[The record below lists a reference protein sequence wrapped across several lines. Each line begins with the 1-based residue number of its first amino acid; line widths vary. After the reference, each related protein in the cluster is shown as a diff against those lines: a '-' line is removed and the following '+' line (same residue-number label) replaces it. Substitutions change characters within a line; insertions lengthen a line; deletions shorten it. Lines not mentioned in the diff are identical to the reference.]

1 VGIFGFFAYPE
12 LTRESV
18 HHTSGNYRILD
29 QIAGLQWVHDN
40 IAKFGADPGSVTIF
54 GQSAGSIDV
63 LALMASPLAQ
73 GLFQR
78 ALGESGA
85 LVSGGNKATLATAE
99 QAGVHTAEKMKAP
112 ADGAEWYLRN
122 LPAEDWLK
130 SWDRVMTGVSGI
142 SADGWVFPAAPPE
155 VFAAGNEQRVP
166 LILGSNA
173 IEFPALGSSDELRRR
188 VEDVYGGLASRAL
201 ELYGLARESVND
213 PAYGDVGDQGG
224 SDSLRCPAVIAGK
237 RHSVAGNPTAIPVRS
252 RDAA

>member
-1 VGIFGFFAYPE
+1 MGIFGFFAYPE

-40 IAKFGADPGSVTIF
+40 IAKFGGDPGSVTIF
-54 GQSAGSIDV
+54 GQAAGSIDV

-78 ALGESGA
+78 AIGESGA

-112 ADGAEWYLRN
+112 ADGAVWYLRN

-155 VFAAGNEQRVP
+155 VFAAGKEQRVP

-188 VEDVYGGLASRAL
+188 VEDVYGLASRAL